1 MNKLKIVTTIAL
13 VLILS
18 GCYFDKE
25 DQLYPISTGTGC
37 DTTNVTYSASI
48 KTIFDNN
55 CAMSGCHDAQTK
67 SFGYDLSDY
76 NGSVASTQ
84 GRLLGA
90 INHQNGFSAMP
101 KGMAKL
107 SDCDI
112 SKITAW
118 INAGTPQ

>member
-1 MNKLKIVTTIAL
+1 MNRAKSISVIAL
-13 VLILS
+13 ILVLS

-25 DQLYPISTGTGC
+25 DQLYPMSTTGC
-37 DTTNVTYSASI
+37 DTTNVTYTATI
-48 KTIFDNN
+48 KPILDNS
-55 CAMSGCHDAQTK
+55 CAISGCLDAQTK
-67 SFGYDLSDY
+67 SFGHDLSSY
-76 NGSVASTQ
+76 NGSVASSQ

-90 INHQNGFSAMP
+90 INQQNGFIAMP